1 MTRRDWL
8 FAAGGAVAATAQTG
22 ARPNFLFLLADDQRF
37 NTIHAL
43 GNNEV
48 HTPNLDRLCARG
60 VAFTHAFIQGGTVGA
75 VCMPSRM
82 MLMSGQHLFHAS
94 EFMTPNLPP
103 ETRPFHMWPEELRKA
118 GYRTWA
124 TGKWHNS
131 PKLHA
136 RCFSGGASLF
146 FGGMGEQR
154 SMPVWEYTAEG
165 SYPKEAA
172 RPVTKLTTEVFA
184 DNAIAFLRNHKA
196 PEPFAAYVAFTSPH
210 DPRTAPA
217 EFHLKYPPARI
228 EVPPSFLPE
237 HPFDNGELKVRDELL
252 APFPRTHDVVRQHT
266 SDYYACITH
275 IDTHVGRILDALEA
289 SPHGRNTI
297 VVYGADNGL
306 ALGRHGLFGKQNV
319 YDHSIRVP
327 LIVAGPGI
335 PKGERRAQMV
345 HLHDM
350 CPTLLELAGVRV
362 PSTVESRSLVPLL
375 KDGRAQGRDAVFSAY
390 RNFQRAVRTRDWKL
404 IRYTV
409 DGKTRMQLFDMAHD
423 PEELHDLSAH
433 DAQKARIRE
442 LSALLDK
449 MAKEAGDTLVA

>member
-1 MTRRDWL
+1 MTRREWL
-8 FAAGGAVAATAQTG
+8 LATSGSVAASAQTTR
-22 ARPNFLFLLADDQRF
+22 RPNILFLLADDQRF

-48 HTPNLDRLCARG
+48 QTPNLDRLCARG
-60 VAFTHAFIQGGTVGA
+60 VAFTHAFIQGGSVGA

-94 EFMTPNLPP
+94 EFMTPNLAAN
-103 ETRPFHMWPEELRKA
+103 TRPFHMWPEELRKA

-136 RCFSGGASLF
+136 RCFNGGKSLF
-146 FGGMGEQR
+146 FGGMGEQGAL
-154 SMPVWEYTAEG
+154 PVWEYSADG
-165 SYPKEAA
+165 NYPKDKAA
-172 RPVTKLTTEVFA
+172 ATTRLSTEVFA
-184 DNAIAFLRNHKA
+184 DNAVAFIKEHKGA
-196 PEPFAAYVAFTSPH
+196 EPFAAYVAFTSPH
-210 DPRTAPA
+210 DPRTAPP
-217 EFHLKYPPARI
+217 EYHKKYVPARM
-228 EVPPSFLPE
+228 EVPASFLPE

-266 SDYYACITH
+266 ADYYACITH
-275 IDTHVGRILDALEA
+275 VDAHVGRILDALDA

-319 YDHSIRVP
+319 YDHSVRVP

-335 PKGERRAQMV
+335 PKGERRTQMV

-350 CPTLLELAGVRV
+350 CPTLLDLAGVPI
-362 PSTVESRSLVPLL
+362 PSTVESRTLVPIL
-375 KDGRAQGRDAVFSAY
+375 KDAKVAGREEMFAAY
-390 RNFQRAVRTRDWKL
+390 RDFQRAVRTKDWKL

-409 DGKTRMQLFDMAHD
+409 NGSTRLQLFDMAND
-423 PEELHDLSAH
+423 PEELRDLAGDLRHAGRIAALSARL
-433 DAQKARIRE
+433 AV
-442 LSALLDK
+442 L
-449 MAKEAGDTLVA
+449 AKESGDKKA